1 MNSYMSQLSS
11 NLNLLNNNNNYP
23 MVFKSSNVFNDF
35 ILEDYMDKCIS
46 KKPIKV
52 FSCLDAK

>member
-1 MNSYMSQLSS
+1 MSQLSS

-52 FSCLDAK
+52 FTCLDAK